1 MVKKTVK
8 NKRVNKVEELE
19 RSTFAAI
26 KIQNVISVILIV
38 SFTILISVNLFS
50 LFRIKSDIRTYIIE
64 AGLDTSPNANSN
76 KNNLITNG
84 DAVSNVSYNWQSFGD
99 NFSSDAYLDKNKTT
113 MFLDD
118 TVTSLIFPPQYAFNE
133 VKKCEQA
140 NCDLSATDLIF
151 TDQADIKKSP
161 RIPDELKEETIISS
175 RLSNLSSLQIASFV
189 VKNGSE
195 ENGYVYFYDGK
206 NFTPIIGVDSSEKII
221 TKYGRGGGI
230 IAVGGDDNDFLI
242 LYVGYEAQ
250 AWHYKDGKLSDISK
264 FFGLRVSAG
273 GFSPYIIKQG
283 AGNNSLWYVL
293 SLNSSKPKLV
303 KLWQNDGEEIV
314 GAYDFSHIF
323 SAADGKILSFG
334 VVTRGELEFIFK
346 QSDNAYTLKSF
357 IDNGFDN
364 STERLACSINLNSN
378 QDIVA
383 KARIKSLGVSGQ
395 ADIFLA
401 NVPSHLIPTEAG
413 KDTNFNEIGHE
424 LFWQINF
431 PKGNN
436 PEYSPWLDHINY
448 LDYFLA
454 NN

>member
-1 MVKKTVK
+1 MVRKTVK
-8 NKRVNKVEELE
+8 NKRVSKVDELE

-26 KIQNVISVILIV
+26 KIQNVISVILIL
-38 SFTILISVNLFS
+38 SFVILISVNLFS

-64 AGLDTSPNANSN
+64 AGLDSSASTNN
-76 KNNLITNG
+76 NNLVSNG

-99 NFSSDAYLDKNKTT
+99 NFSSDAYLDKTKTT

-133 VKKCEQA
+133 VKKCEQST
-140 NCDLSATDLIF
+140 CDLSATDLIF
-151 TDQADIKKSP
+151 TNPVDAKKIV
-161 RIPDELKEETIISS
+161 RLPDELKGETIVSS

-189 VKNGSE
+189 VKNGQE
-195 ENGYVYFYDGK
+195 ESGYVYFYDGK
-206 NFTPIIGVDSSEKII
+206 KFTPIIGLESSEKII
-221 TKYGRGGGI
+221 TKYGRSGGV

-250 AWHYKDGKLSDISK
+250 AWHYKDGRLSDISK
-264 FFGLRVSAG
+264 FFGLRVAAS
-273 GFSPYIIKQG
+273 GFNPYIIKQG
-283 AGNNSLWYVL
+283 VGRDSLWYVL
-293 SLNSSKPKLV
+293 SLSSAKPKLI
-303 KLWQNDGEEIV
+303 KLWQNGGEEIV

-323 SAADGKILSFG
+323 SAVNGEISSFG
-334 VVTRGELEFIFK
+334 IVTRGELEFIFK
-346 QSDNAYTLKSF
+346 QTDDTYSLKSF
-357 IDNGFDN
+357 MDNGFDN
-364 STERLACSINLNSN
+364 STDRLACSVNLNSN

-395 ADIFLA
+395 ANIFLA
-401 NVPSHLIPTEAG
+401 NVPSHFIPTEAG

-431 PKGNN
+431 PKGDN

-454 NN
+454 TN